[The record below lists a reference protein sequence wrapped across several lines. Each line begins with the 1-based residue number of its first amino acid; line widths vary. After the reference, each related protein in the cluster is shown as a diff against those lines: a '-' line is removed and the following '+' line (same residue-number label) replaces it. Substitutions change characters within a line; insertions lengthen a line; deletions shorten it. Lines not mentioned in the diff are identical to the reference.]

1 MLRVIGTFIP
11 EGTAVY
17 KKIVFVLTVVIFNF
31 GCTGKTSDELY
42 ADGVKALRKGNSNGA
57 IVLFRNALDKNQN
70 NLDARYQLAKA
81 YVSVRKYELAEKEFQ
96 KVRLLNPKQPEIKLD
111 LAKLYNYLGKPDL
124 AISQAQEHLAVVAS
138 SADALEVIGSA
149 YGIKKM
155 PQEAELFFLRALQV
169 EPGKVSTKLELAALQ
184 LGQGEAEK
192 ARVLLEEIVTKA
204 PANSRAIY
212 LLADAE
218 IKLGRKTDA
227 LARYKKLGE
236 INPADPV
243 AMYKAGLL
251 HFDMGHLLVAE
262 TIAGELINKFPASTE
277 GYRLK
282 GMVSYHRKDYSEAI
296 TALQNAN
303 KILPSVAGY
312 YFLGLSL
319 YGNGD
324 LESALSQFRQILD
337 RAPTFHQARLLTGMI
352 LLQQKRVDDAVS
364 ELTRLLE
371 ADDRNP
377 HGHYMLGSAYMAK
390 GLYEE
395 GMKELDVAIGIE
407 PRLIDAYMKKGMFH
421 LSQGNTAEVETDLNA
436 AIRIAPEVLNTRLI
450 LSSFYEHHN
459 QRAKAISVLHEGISD
474 KKSDAVLYYGI
485 ARIKFA
491 DRKPAEAVRY
501 LKKAK
506 ESDPGAVAPYFILAS
521 YYAGVRDAAGAFNEY
536 AEILKKEPGNVKAML
551 QKAALLDSYRRDGE
565 ALTWYLK
572 AKETRDLSAY
582 LALSRYYEKKGDPE
596 KPLAVLVEASRYI
609 PRSADLLEQ
618 KVRLYLKNGQYK
630 EALKT
635 CDDMEAISAE
645 RAVYAKVSAY
655 TAMKKFPE
663 AIKEAGRAIAL
674 QPDSDAGY
682 MLLASAYRLQNK
694 PELAIDTLK
703 KAVRRDGS
711 NPQPALA
718 LAGLYSASGNHA
730 KAQRVCDE
738 ILQKRPNYAPAYFT
752 QGTFLEASG
761 DKKEAVKKYR
771 AALALSKEYATPYN
785 NLAYLYLDG
794 LGTKEEALQLAES
807 AIALDPGNPVIMDT
821 VGYALLKNGRHQE
834 AREYLEKAL
843 ALLPGDP
850 TINHHLALL
859 HQASGANKQGVER
872 PKVSSGSSDTI
883 STVRQA
889 RSFSGGT
896 LSGPV
901 SWF

>member
-1 MLRVIGTFIP
+1 MKTISVEKSLSRMFRVIGPFIP
-11 EGTAVY
+11 EGTVVY
-17 KKIVFVLTVVIFNF
+17 KKIVFVLTVVIFNC

-42 ADGVKALRKGNSNGA
+42 ADGVKALHKGNSSGA

-81 YVSVRKYELAEKEFQ
+81 YVSVRRYELAEKEFQ
-96 KVRLLNPKQPEIKLD
+96 KVKLLNPKQREIKLD

-124 AISQAQEHLAVVAS
+124 AISQAQEHLAVVAD

-155 PQEAELFFLRALQV
+155 PQEAENFFLRALQID
-169 EPGKVSTKLELAALQ
+169 PGKVSTKLELAAL
-184 LGQGEAEK
+184 
-192 ARVLLEEIVTKA
+192 LLEQGKAEEARELLDKIVEKM
-204 PANSRAIY
+204 PANTRAVY

-218 IKLGRKTDA
+218 IKLGRKAAA
-227 LARYKKLGE
+227 LALYKKLAE

-243 AMYKAGLL
+243 ATYKAGLL
-251 HFDMGHLLVAE
+251 HFDMGHFLIAE
-262 TIAGELINKFPASTE
+262 TIAGDLVRKFPASTE

-282 GMVSYHRKDYSEAI
+282 GIVSYHNKNFPEAI

-324 LESALSQFRQILD
+324 LESALSQFRRILD
-337 RAPTFHQARLLTGMI
+337 RAPSYHQARLLTGMI
-352 LLQQKRVDDAVS
+352 LLQQRRVDDAIA
-364 ELTRLLE
+364 ELTKLIE
-371 ADDRNP
+371 ADERNP
-377 HGHYMLGSAYMAK
+377 HGHYMLGNAYMAK

-395 GMKELDVAIGIE
+395 GMKELDVATRIE
-407 PRLIDAYMKKGMFH
+407 PRLVDAYMKKGMFH
-421 LSQGNTAEVETDLNA
+421 LSQGKTAEVEMDLNT
-436 AIRIAPEVLNTRLI
+436 AIRIAPEILNTRLI

-459 QRAKAISVLHEGISD
+459 QRAKAISVLQEGLSGN
-474 KKSDAVLYYGI
+474 KSDAVLQYGI
-485 ARIKFA
+485 ARIMFA
-491 DRKPAEAVRY
+491 DKKPAEAIRY

-506 ESDPGAVAPYFILAS
+506 ECDPGAVAPYFILAG
-521 YYAGVRDAAGAFNEY
+521 YYVGIRDVAGALNEY
-536 AEILKKEPGNVKAML
+536 AAILKKEPGNVKAML
-551 QKAALLDSYRRDGE
+551 QQAALLESSRRDGE

-596 KPLAVLVEASRYI
+596 KPLSVLVEASRYI

-618 KVRLYLKNGQYK
+618 KVRLYLKKGQYK

-663 AIKEAGRAIAL
+663 AIKEAGRAIDL
-674 QPDSDAGY
+674 KPDSAAGY
-682 MLLASAYRLQNK
+682 VLLATAYRLQNK
-694 PELAIDTLK
+694 PELAIETLK
-703 KAVRRDGS
+703 KAVRHDGG
-711 NPQPALA
+711 NPQPALL

-730 KAQRVCDE
+730 QAQSVCDE

-761 DKKEAVKKYR
+761 NKEGAIKKYR

-794 LGTKEEALQLAES
+794 HGTKEEALKLAES

-834 AREYLEKAL
+834 AREYLERAL
-843 ALLPGDP
+843 VLLPGDP

-859 HQASGANKQGVER
+859 HQASGRAAPSGTDRHARNMSAGA
-872 PKVSSGSSDTI
+872 PPLAVS
-883 STVRQA
+883 R
-889 RSFSGGT
+889 F
-896 LSGPV
+896 
-901 SWF
+901 